1 MALLEISDLRIA
13 FSGSQRPAVDGVD
26 LDVPQGARVGI
37 IGESGSGKSVTA
49 MSILRLNDE
58 RIMSYGADSRVI
70 FDGQNMLSSS
80 PSQLTGIRGK
90 EISMIFQ
97 DPMSVLNPVFTV
109 GRQIQDVL
117 RAHLKLPR
125 TAARTRAIASL
136 DEVGIRDPG
145 RVYRQYPHEL
155 SGGMRQRVMIAMA
168 IAAQPR
174 MLIADEPTS
183 ALDVTVQAAILDTL
197 AELVSSRGMS
207 TLIITHDMGV
217 VARFCDTVHVMHN
230 GQVVE
235 SGLVTDVL
243 TKPTHEYTRSL
254 LAAVPRLHS

>member
-13 FSGSQRPAVDGVD
+13 FAGSDRPAVDGVS
-26 LDVPQGARVGI
+26 LAVPQGAKVGI

-58 RIMSYGADSRVI
+58 RIMAYGQNSRVV
-70 FDGQNMLSSS
+70 FDGEDMLSASTS
-80 PSQLTGIRGK
+80 RLAGIRGK

-117 RAHLKLPR
+117 RAHLNLTR
-125 TAARTRAIASL
+125 SDARARAVDSL
-136 DEVGIRDPG
+136 DEVGIRDPA
-145 RVYRQYPHEL
+145 RVAKQYPHEL

-183 ALDVTVQAAILDTL
+183 ALDVTVQAAVLDTL
-197 AELVSSRGMS
+197 AELVTSRGMS
-207 TLIITHDMGV
+207 ALIITHDMGV
-217 VARFCDTVHVMHN
+217 VARFCDTVHVMHA

-235 SGLVTDVL
+235 SGPVTDVL
-243 TKPTHEYTRSL
+243 VNPVHAYTRSL
-254 LAAVPRLHS
+254 LAAVPTLHH